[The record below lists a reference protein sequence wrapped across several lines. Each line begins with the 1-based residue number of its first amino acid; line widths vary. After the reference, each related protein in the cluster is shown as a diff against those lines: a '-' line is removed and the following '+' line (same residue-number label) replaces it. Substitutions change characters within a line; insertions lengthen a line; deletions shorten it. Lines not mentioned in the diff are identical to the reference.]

1 MSEVIQPGIYIIS
14 GLSPNAQNC
23 GDFGYFGLSVHPEK
37 RIDQHLAALKRRV
50 HKNAP
55 IQQFY
60 NDYGKNH
67 FIYDIVEEC
76 DLDQLAEREKLRI
89 KEGNTYLNPLG
100 FNLTAG
106 GEGVSTRDGKLFSF
120 EDADQHLFITGQ
132 NIAMF
137 WRANPRYDLQELYKL
152 SRGEIQ
158 QHENLI
164 WKPWPPSIP

>member
-1 MSEVIQPGIYIIS
+1 MSEIIQPGIYIIS
-14 GLSPNAQNC
+14 GLSPSAQNL

-37 RIDQHLAALKRRV
+37 RIDQHLSALKHGS
-50 HKNAP
+50 HKNTE

-60 NDYGKNH
+60 NDYGRNH
-67 FIYDIVEEC
+67 VIYDIVEEC
-76 DLDQLAEREKLRI
+76 DLDELAEREKFRI
-89 KEGNTYLNPLG
+89 KEGNTYMNPLG

-106 GEGVSTRDGKLFSF
+106 GEGAGIRDGKFFSF
-120 EDADQHLFITGQ
+120 EDVQHQTFITGQ

-137 WRANPRYDLQELYKL
+137 ARANPQYALQELYKL

-164 WKPWPPSIP
+164 WKQWTP